1 MARSPD
7 KLNCGWERLE
17 FLLKEPGIRDLIT
30 EYFEELSPFTD
41 IPLDIDWGRLL
52 DQERAGIYRI
62 WTARVNNTLAG
73 FAAFYVQ
80 THMYFRTRV
89 IAVDAGHYLSSE
101 FRNNG
106 RIGYK
111 MWKSAMVALKEEGAM
126 AIMAHD
132 NACRPL
138 MPFFLSLGLEPLSTM
153 WIGRLDDDDA
163 VS

>member
-1 MARSPD
+1 MPD

-73 FAAFYVQ
+73 FCRVLRPDPYV
-80 THMYFRTRV
+80 
-89 IAVDAGHYLSSE
+89 SSHHP
-101 FRNNG
+101 R
-106 RIGYK
+106 R
-111 MWKSAMVALKEEGAM
+111 
-126 AIMAHD
+126 D
-132 NACRPL
+132 
-138 MPFFLSLGLEPLSTM
+138 
-153 WIGRLDDDDA
+153 
-163 VS
+163 